1 MNRKRMAMLFGTTLV
16 LFLTA
21 IATAQEVSPPSF
33 RNLVAVG
40 DSITAGVQNGSL
52 NLKGQ
57 NHSFAALIARQIP
70 TFLFRPL
77 ITEPGI
83 PNELILVDPG
93 PPPVL
98 EEVPGESG
106 TRHFPLIVPQNLAVP
121 GQDVLEAL
129 TVKPD
134 LPLDTPEDLI
144 LGVPSLVVP
153 LGLPP
158 LSQIEMA
165 FALRPTFT
173 LFWLGPNDVLRA
185 ALDGTLDAVTPFEV
199 FQQAYTTAVGT
210 ILETGSRIVVGN
222 IPDVT
227 VIAYLTP
234 AAQVAALA
242 GAPLQVIG
250 PALGIAE
257 GDYVTAVGIQM
268 VEPIL
273 MGQIPGPLPDS
284 AVVSAA
290 EVEGIRQ
297 ATAQMNGFI
306 AQLGATLNFPVVD
319 VHGALEA
326 IDQNGFPVG
335 ERVLTTEFLG
345 GVFSLDGFHPTNTGH
360 ALIANLFIQTINGF
374 YGTSIPEVN
383 VAEIAASDPL
393 VGLTSGQQDGVLQA
407 ISPGYQETLSAL
419 LDRKSSERI
428 LPSYSEW
435 IEQLPRFVIH
445 PGPVTVKRDGNR
457 SVRPWGTRRIDLR

>member
-1 MNRKRMAMLFGTTLV
+1 MNRIYLALHVGLLLALSFRPV
-16 LFLTA
+16 L
-21 IATAQEVSPPSF
+21 AQDGPAPSF

-40 DSITAGVQNGSL
+40 DSLTAGVQNGSL

-57 NHSFAALIARQIP
+57 NSSFAAIVARQIP
-70 TFLFRPL
+70 TFFFRPL

-83 PNELILVDPG
+83 PNELVLIDPG

-98 EEVPGESG
+98 EEVPGEPG
-106 TRHFPLIVPQNLAVP
+106 TRHFPLVVPQNLAIP

-134 LPLDTPEDLI
+134 LPLDTPEDLV

-173 LFWLGPNDVLRA
+173 LVWLGPNNVLRA
-185 ALDGTLDAVTPFEV
+185 ALDGSLDEVTPLEV
-199 FQQAYTTAVGT
+199 FQEAYTTAIGT
-210 ILETGSRIVVGN
+210 ILESGSKIVVGN

-242 GAPLQVIG
+242 GAPLEAIG
-250 PALGIAE
+250 PVLGIAE
-257 GDYVTAVGIQM
+257 EDYVTAVGIQM

-273 MGQIPGPLPDS
+273 VGQIPGPLPDS
-284 AVVSAA
+284 AVVSAV
-290 EVEGIRQ
+290 EVEGIKQ
-297 ATAQMNGFI
+297 AIAQMNAFI
-306 AQLGATLNFPVVD
+306 DQIAAILNFPVAD

-326 IDQNGFPVG
+326 IDQHGYQIG
-335 ERVLTTEFLG
+335 DQLLTTEFLG
-345 GVFSLDGFHPTNTGH
+345 GIFSLDGFHPTNTGH
-360 ALIANLFIQTINGF
+360 ALVADLFIQAINDF
-374 YGTSIPEVN
+374 YGTNIPAVDL
-383 VAEIAASDPL
+383 AQIAASDPL
-393 VGLTSGQQDGVLQA
+393 VGMTSAQQGSVLRA
-407 ISPGYQETLSAL
+407 VSPEYQGRLSL
-419 LDRKSSERI
+419 LFGRSSRTHH
-428 LPSYSEW
+428 LPPYPEW
-435 IEQLPRFVIH
+435 IEQLPRFILQ
-445 PGPVTVKRDGNR
+445 PGPLGVESYRAR
-457 SVRPWGTRRIDLR
+457 SVRPWGTRRIGSR